1 MFQAAVP
8 ILARSYNQPF
18 FSDIIPES
26 VTQYFVIQRLKERVV
41 GKSYPGL
48 AVLDIKEVRKVTH
61 IQKDLQRIMI
71 QDSSQSHQNQTQ
83 TLWVNQVRRTP
94 WTLGTV
100 LWLNEACKK
109 SISLAYSFARSCF
122 SFFTPTK
129 VIRRKDNS
137 WQMVKS
143 YDEKH
148 FSHLETQ
155 IDLSLTFFHNITCR
169 LDTDPNLKFFT
180 CNLPSKT
187 IAYFFSQEIP
197 LTRRTF
203 LEALTFYCIS
213 LCLRET
219 SERWI
224 KSFYQR
230 KVGQA
235 VPDVCL
241 LTDKGHTTK
250 PNPPEL

>member
-1 MFQAAVP
+1 M
-8 ILARSYNQPF
+8 L
-18 FSDIIPES
+18 FSDILLKPVS
-26 VTQYFVIQRLKERVV
+26 QYFVIQRLKERVV

-71 QDSSQSHQNQTQ
+71 QDSNQSLQNQTL

-94 WTLGTV
+94 WALGTV
-100 LWLNEACKK
+100 LWLNECRK
-109 SISLAYSFARSCF
+109 SISLAYSFVRSCF
-122 SFFTPTK
+122 RFFIPTK
-129 VIRRKDNS
+129 VIRRKDNL

-187 IAYFFSQEIP
+187 IGYSCSQQIP
-197 LTRRTF
+197 LTRSVNVLLYIFMSARN
-203 LEALTFYCIS
+203 I
-213 LCLRET
+213 
-219 SERWI
+219 
-224 KSFYQR
+224 R
-230 KVGQA
+230 KM
-235 VPDVCL
+235 
-241 LTDKGHTTK
+241 
-250 PNPPEL
+250 N